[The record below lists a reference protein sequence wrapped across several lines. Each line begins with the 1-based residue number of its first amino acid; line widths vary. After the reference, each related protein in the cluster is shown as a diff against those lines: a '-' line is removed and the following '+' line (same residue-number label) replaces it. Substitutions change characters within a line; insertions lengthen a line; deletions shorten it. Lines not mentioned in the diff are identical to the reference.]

1 MLSISQGDH
10 GYLGRTVNEKMSF
23 GSFPLAN
30 LVSETCPRHIA
41 QTSNALHVSGELI

>member
-10 GYLGRTVNEKMSF
+10 GYLARTVHEKMAF

-30 LVSETCPRHIA
+30 LVSETYPRQIA
-41 QTSNALHVSGELI
+41 QTSNALHV

>member
-10 GYLGRTVNEKMSF
+10 GFLGKMVHEKMSF

-30 LVSETCPRHIA
+30 LVSEACPRHIA
-41 QTSNALHVSGELI
+41 QTSDALHV